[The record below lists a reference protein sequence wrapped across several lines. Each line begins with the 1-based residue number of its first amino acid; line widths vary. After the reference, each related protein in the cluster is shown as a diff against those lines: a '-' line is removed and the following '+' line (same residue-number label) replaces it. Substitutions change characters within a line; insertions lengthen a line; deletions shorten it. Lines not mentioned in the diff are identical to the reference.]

1 MGISGLTNAGALPS
15 LELTM
20 RFAAQKQRLVAHN
33 IANFDTPGFQHK
45 QLSTSLFQESLREA
59 IHARRAVNDGRA
71 GTLQL
76 PATREVRMG
85 RRGQLMV
92 DPQTSVGGVMTHDQ
106 NDRHLERTLQSLA
119 ETAAAFR
126 TASALYTSQR
136 GMLRDAIGERV

>member
-33 IANFDTPGFQHK
+33 IANFDTPGFHHK
-45 QLSTSLFQESLREA
+45 QLSTSLFQESLRES
-59 IHARRAVNDGRA
+59 IRARRSETGSRGGALD
-71 GTLQL
+71 L
-76 PATREVRMG
+76 PSNREVRVG
-85 RRGQLMV
+85 RRGQLIV
-92 DPQTSVGGVMTHDQ
+92 DPQTSVGGVMTHDR
-106 NDRHLERTLQSLA
+106 NDRNLERTLQSLA

-136 GMLRDAIGERV
+136 SMLREAIGERV